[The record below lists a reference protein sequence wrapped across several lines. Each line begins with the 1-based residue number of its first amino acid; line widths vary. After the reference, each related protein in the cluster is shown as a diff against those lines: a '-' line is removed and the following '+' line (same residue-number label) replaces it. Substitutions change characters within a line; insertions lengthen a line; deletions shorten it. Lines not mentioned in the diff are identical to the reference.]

1 MSYGNLLKSHVSQCT
16 IVRECCE
23 ALSDILN
30 EFSKSSDEA
39 IIGDKFLS
47 SKSSNSNY
55 AYCVALWVKDLRE
68 EPRDISEE
76 LLDVA
81 LERLTL
87 FPEDP
92 MSLLDKKMIN
102 LISLSKVRL
111 HPDQDI
117 PRYRERFSKMYP
129 GETLTKSFIKY
140 ALDRRKRND

>member
-1 MSYGNLLKSHVSQCT
+1 MSYGSLLKSHVSQCT

-30 EFSKSSDEA
+30 EFSKSTDEE

-55 AYCVALWVKDLRE
+55 AYCVSLWVKDLRE
-68 EPRDISEE
+68 EPRDITEE
-76 LLDVA
+76 LTDIA

-87 FPEDP
+87 FPDDP
-92 MSLLDKKMIN
+92 MSLLDKRMIN

-117 PRYRERFSKMYP
+117 PRYKEKFSKMYP

-140 ALDRRKRND
+140 GLKE

>member
-1 MSYGNLLKSHVSQCT
+1 MSYGSLLKSHVSQCT

-30 EFSKSSDEA
+30 EFSKSSDEE
-39 IIGDKFLS
+39 IVEDKFLS

-68 EPRDISEE
+68 DPRDISEE

-87 FPEDP
+87 FPDDP
-92 MSLLDKKMIN
+92 MSLLDKRMIN
-102 LISLSKVRL
+102 LISLSKIRL

-117 PRYRERFSKMYP
+117 PRYKERFSKMYP
-129 GETLTKSFIKY
+129 GESLTKSFIKY
-140 ALDRRKRND
+140 ALR

>member
-1 MSYGNLLKSHVSQCT
+1 MSYGSLLKTHVSKCIT
-16 IVRECCE
+16 VRDCCE
-23 ALSDILN
+23 ALSHVIND
-30 EFSKSSDEA
+30 FSKSSDEE

-81 LERLTL
+81 LERITL
-87 FPEDP
+87 FPDDP
-92 MSLLDKKMIN
+92 MGLLDKRMIN
-102 LISLSKVRL
+102 LISLSKIRL

-129 GETLTKSFIKY
+129 GESLTKSFIKY
-140 ALDRRKRND
+140 GLKE

>member
-1 MSYGNLLKSHVSQCT
+1 MSYGSLLKSHVSQCT

-68 EPRDISEE
+68 EPRDISED

-117 PRYRERFSKMYP
+117 PRYKERFSKMYP
-129 GETLTKSFIKY
+129 GESLTKSFIKY
-140 ALDRRKRND
+140 GLKE

>member
-1 MSYGNLLKSHVSQCT
+1 MSYGALLKAHVSQCT

-30 EFSKSSDEA
+30 EFSKSSDEE

-76 LLDVA
+76 LLDIA

-140 ALDRRKRND
+140 ALR

>member
-1 MSYGNLLKSHVSQCT
+1 MSYGRLLKSHISQCIT
-16 IVRECCE
+16 VRDCCE
-23 ALSDILN
+23 ALSHVLN
-30 EFSKSSDEA
+30 DFSKSSDEE

-68 EPRDISEE
+68 EPRDITEE
-76 LLDVA
+76 LTDIA

-87 FPEDP
+87 FPDDP

-102 LISLSKVRL
+102 LISLSKIRL

-129 GETLTKSFIKY
+129 GEFLTKSFIKY
-140 ALDRRKRND
+140 GLGV

>member
-1 MSYGNLLKSHVSQCT
+1 MSYGSLLKSNISQSIT
-16 IVRECCE
+16 VRDCCE

-30 EFSKSSDEA
+30 EFSKSSNEE

-68 EPRDISEE
+68 DPRDISEE
-76 LLDVA
+76 LLDAA

-87 FPEDP
+87 FPDDP
-92 MSLLDKKMIN
+92 MSLLDKRMIN
-102 LISLSKVRL
+102 LISLSKIRL

-117 PRYRERFSKMYP
+117 PKYKERFSKMYP
-129 GETLTKSFIKY
+129 GESLTKSFIKY
-140 ALDRRKRND
+140 GLKE

>member
-1 MSYGNLLKSHVSQCT
+1 MSYGALLKARVSHCT

-30 EFSKSSDEA
+30 EFSKSSDEE

-76 LLDVA
+76 LLDIA

-92 MSLLDKKMIN
+92 MSLLDKRMIN

-140 ALDRRKRND
+140 GLKE

>member
-1 MSYGNLLKSHVSQCT
+1 MSYGSLLKSHVSQCIT
-16 IVRECCE
+16 VRECCE

-55 AYCVALWVKDLRE
+55 AYCVALWVKYLRE
-68 EPRDISEE
+68 DPRDISEE

-87 FPEDP
+87 FPDDP
-92 MSLLDKKMIN
+92 MSLLDKRMIN

-117 PRYRERFSKMYP
+117 PRYKERFSKMYP
-129 GETLTKSFIKY
+129 GESLTKSFIKY
-140 ALDRRKRND
+140 GLKE

>member
-1 MSYGNLLKSHVSQCT
+1 MSYGSLLKSHVSQCT

-81 LERLTL
+81 
-87 FPEDP
+87 
-92 MSLLDKKMIN
+92 
-102 LISLSKVRL
+102 
-111 HPDQDI
+111 
-117 PRYRERFSKMYP
+117 
-129 GETLTKSFIKY
+129 
-140 ALDRRKRND
+140 

>member
-1 MSYGNLLKSHVSQCT
+1 MSYGALLKARVSQCT

-30 EFSKSSDEA
+30 EFSKSSDEE

-76 LLDVA
+76 LLDIA

-92 MSLLDKKMIN
+92 MSLLDKRMIN

-140 ALDRRKRND
+140 GLKE

>member
-1 MSYGNLLKSHVSQCT
+1 MSYGSLLKSHVSQCT

-30 EFSKSSDEA
+30 EFSKSSDEE

-55 AYCVALWVKDLRE
+55 AYCVSLWVKDLRE
-68 EPRDISEE
+68 EPRDITEE
-76 LLDVA
+76 LADIALD
-81 LERLTL
+81 RLTL
-87 FPEDP
+87 FPDDP
-92 MSLLDKKMIN
+92 MSLLDKRMIN

-117 PRYRERFSKMYP
+117 PRYNERFSKMYP

-140 ALDRRKRND
+140 GLKE

>member
-1 MSYGNLLKSHVSQCT
+1 MSYGSLLKSHVSQCT

-30 EFSKSSDEA
+30 EFSKSSDEE

-55 AYCVALWVKDLRE
+55 AYCVSLWVKDLRE

-92 MSLLDKKMIN
+92 ISLLDKKMIN

-117 PRYRERFSKMYP
+117 PRYKERFSKMYP
-129 GETLTKSFIKY
+129 GESLTKSFIKY
-140 ALDRRKRND
+140 GLKE

>member
-1 MSYGNLLKSHVSQCT
+1 MSYGSLLKSHVSQCT

-30 EFSKSSDEA
+30 EFSKSSDEE

-55 AYCVALWVKDLRE
+55 AYCVSLWVKDLRE
-68 EPRDISEE
+68 EPRDITEE
-76 LLDVA
+76 LADIALD
-81 LERLTL
+81 RLTL
-87 FPEDP
+87 FPDDP
-92 MSLLDKKMIN
+92 MSLLDKRMIN
-102 LISLSKVRL
+102 LISLSKIRL

-117 PRYRERFSKMYP
+117 PRYKERFSKMYP

-140 ALDRRKRND
+140 GLKE

>member
-1 MSYGNLLKSHVSQCT
+1 MSYGSLLKSHISQCIT
-16 IVRECCE
+16 VRDCCE

-117 PRYRERFSKMYP
+117 PRYKERFSKVYP
-129 GETLTKSFIKY
+129 GESLTKSFIKY
-140 ALDRRKRND
+140 GLIERKKK

>member
-1 MSYGNLLKSHVSQCT
+1 MSYGALLKSHVPQCT

-30 EFSKSSDEA
+30 EFSKSSDEE

-55 AYCVALWVKDLRE
+55 AYCVSLWVKDLRE

-76 LLDVA
+76 LLDIA

-92 MSLLDKKMIN
+92 MSLLDKRMIN

-129 GETLTKSFIKY
+129 GETLTKSFIRY
-140 ALDRRKRND
+140 ALR

>member
-1 MSYGNLLKSHVSQCT
+1 MSYGRLLKSHISRCNT
-16 IVRECCE
+16 VRECCE
-23 ALSDILN
+23 SLSDILN
-30 EFSKSSDEA
+30 EFSKSSDEE

-68 EPRDISEE
+68 ESRDISEE

-102 LISLSKVRL
+102 LISLSKIRL

-129 GETLTKSFIKY
+129 GESLTKSFIKY
-140 ALDRRKRND
+140 ALR

>member
-1 MSYGNLLKSHVSQCT
+1 MSYGSLLKSHISQCNT
-16 IVRECCE
+16 VRDCCE
-23 ALSDILN
+23 ALSDVLN
-30 EFSKSSDEA
+30 EFSEYSDEE
-39 IIGDKFLS
+39 IIEDKFLS

-87 FPEDP
+87 FPDDP
-92 MSLLDKKMIN
+92 MSILDKKMIN

-117 PRYRERFSKMYP
+117 PRYKERFSKMYP
-129 GETLTKSFIKY
+129 GETLTRSFIKY
-140 ALDRRKRND
+140 ALIERKKK